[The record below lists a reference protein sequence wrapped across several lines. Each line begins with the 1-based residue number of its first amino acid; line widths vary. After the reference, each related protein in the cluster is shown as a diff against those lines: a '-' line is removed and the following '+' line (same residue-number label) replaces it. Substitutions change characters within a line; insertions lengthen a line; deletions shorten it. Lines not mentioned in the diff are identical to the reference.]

1 MFGNAKEVANK
12 YGMGGDWFKPEQGDN
27 RVRIVSEFADYGN
40 HFDSVAKK
48 SVICTGSAT
57 CPICLA
63 AIKAG
68 TYQDNKPKVQ
78 FLGYVID
85 RKDDKIKMYRMSW
98 SVFNALNE
106 LSMNSEYAFDGIPPY
121 DITINRK
128 GTTKNDTE
136 YKVIASRNN
145 TPLTADEMSAITEL
159 KPAQDVLED
168 MIIKQGGEVDKDEYQ
183 SDDPNAEAQIAAQA
197 DKQ

>member
-1 MFGNAKEVANK
+1 MFGNIKEVANK

-27 RVRIVSEFADYGN
+27 RVRVVSEFVDYGN

-48 SVICTGSAT
+48 SVICTGSDT
-57 CPICLA
+57 CPICLK
-63 AIKAG
+63 AIKSG

-85 RKDDKIKMYRMSW
+85 RKDEKIKLYRMSW
-98 SVFNALNE
+98 SVFNSLNE
-106 LSMNSEYAFDGIPPY
+106 LSIAADYAFDGIPPY

-136 YKVIASRNN
+136 YKVIAARQNSE
-145 TPLTADEMSAITEL
+145 LTEDEMSKIAEL
-159 KPAQDVLED
+159 KPIQAVLED
-168 MIIKQGGEVDKDEYQ
+168 MIMKQGGEVEEYQ
-183 SDDPNAEAQIAAQA
+183 SEEEINANLQA
-197 DKQ
+197 KK

>member
-1 MFGNAKEVANK
+1 MFGNAKEVADK
-12 YGMGGDWFKPEQGDN
+12 YGMGSGGWFKPEQGDN
-27 RVRIVSEFADYGN
+27 RVRVVSEFVDYGN

-48 SVICTGSAT
+48 SVICTGSQT
-57 CPICLA
+57 CPICLE
-63 AIKAG
+63 AIKSG

-85 RKDDKIKMYRMSW
+85 RKDNKIKLYRMSW

-106 LSMNSEYAFDGIPPY
+106 LSMNADYAFDGIPPY

-136 YKVIASRNN
+136 YKVIAARQN
-145 TPLTADEMSAITEL
+145 TPLTEEEMSKITDL
-159 KPAQDVLED
+159 KPIQSVLED
-168 MIIKQGGEVDKDEYQ
+168 MIIKQGGEVEGDTDLPPVEAYQ
-183 SDDPNAEAQIAAQA
+183 TN
-197 DKQ
+197 

>member
-1 MFGNAKEVANK
+1 MFGNAKEVADK
-12 YGMGGDWFKPEQGDN
+12 YGMGSGGWFKPEQGDN
-27 RVRIVSEFADYGN
+27 RVRIVSDFIDYGN

-48 SVICTGSAT
+48 SVICTGSKT

-85 RKDDKIKMYRMSW
+85 RKDNKIKLYRMSW
-98 SVFNALNE
+98 SVYNALNE
-106 LSMNSEYAFDGIPPY
+106 LSINADYAFDGIPPY

-136 YKVIASRNN
+136 YKVIAARQN
-145 TPLTADEMSAITEL
+145 TPLTEDEMSKIADL
-159 KPAQDVLED
+159 KPIQSVLED
-168 MIIKQGGEVDKDEYQ
+168 MIIKQGGDVEVDNDLPPVEAYQ
-183 SDDPNAEAQIAAQA
+183 TN
-197 DKQ
+197 